1 MSIPARL
8 AGAIHACRKRV
19 AGLDDDVAWRGFLE
33 ATTGKASLR
42 AMDGR
47 ELGRV
52 LDALHKRG
60 APRTPGKGAGQR
72 SLPSDPLSKK
82 IRALWL
88 ALADAGAIENPSEQ
102 SLDAFVKRQTGIDS
116 LRWADGPA
124 KVRVVEALKGWARR
138 VGAVVFD

>member
-1 MSIPARL
+1 MTIPARL

-19 AGLDDDVAWRGFLE
+19 AGLDDEAAWRGFLVQ
-33 ATTGKASLR
+33 ATGKDSLR

-52 LDALHKRG
+52 LDALHQRG
-60 APRTPGKGAGQR
+60 APRRPGKGAGR
-72 SLPSDPLSKK
+72 VALPADPLSRK

-88 ALADAGAIENPSEQ
+88 AIAEAGAIENASEQ
-102 SLDAFVKRQTGIDS
+102 ALDAFVKRQTGIDS
-116 LRWADGPA
+116 LRFADGAA

>member
-1 MSIPARL
+1 MTVPARL

-19 AGLDDDVAWRGFLE
+19 AGLEDEAAWRGFLVQ
-33 ATTGKASLR
+33 ATGKDSLR

-60 APRTPGKGAGQR
+60 APRTAGKGAGQR
-72 SLPSDPLSKK
+72 RLPSDPLSRKV
-82 IRALWL
+82 RALWL
-88 ALADAGAIENPSEQ
+88 ALAEAGAIENASEQ
-102 SLDAFVKRQTGIDS
+102 ALDAFVKRQTGIDS
-116 LRWADGPA
+116 LAWADGPA